1 MQVYVPLQ
9 RGLSFYHSKL
19 SSIACQ
25 MGPAMLPNADKPR
38 PSWRWR
44 GVAHQ
49 LGTYPPRWQSWQGA
63 SHPAQHP
70 PHHDKP
76 GGNLPKVTPKTA
88 NSEGCSLLGLRACP
102 AQQEKTT
109 NCMMY
114 KCVCLHGKGFRFAYV
129 VLTSLPNA
137 LATQSIFRKYKLQQ
151 INNIRSDSYGF
162 CPQKSAPEA
171 MHGSSQDSS
180 EEHVAFSFNTL
191 VGLLSPSDFS
201 LEAILVPKRF
211 TFPSPAAEV
220 LNPGIGKG
228 AGSTWQLARTGH
240 AISPLLDFDGWVNC
254 LPFFPTGSI
263 MRHKQLVAF

>member
-1 MQVYVPLQ
+1 
-9 RGLSFYHSKL
+9 
-19 SSIACQ
+19 
-25 MGPAMLPNADKPR
+25 
-38 PSWRWR
+38 
-44 GVAHQ
+44 
-49 LGTYPPRWQSWQGA
+49 
-63 SHPAQHP
+63 
-70 PHHDKP
+70 
-76 GGNLPKVTPKTA
+76 
-88 NSEGCSLLGLRACP
+88 
-102 AQQEKTT
+102 
-109 NCMMY
+109 MY

>member
-9 RGLSFYHSKL
+9 RGLSCLSFYHSKL

-38 PSWRWR
+38 PSWQWR

-102 AQQEKTT
+102 AQPEKTT

-114 KCVCLHGKGFRFAYV
+114 KCDQMCMFAWKGIPFCLCCTYF
-129 VLTSLPNA
+129 
-137 LATQSIFRKYKLQQ
+137 
-151 INNIRSDSYGF
+151 
-162 CPQKSAPEA
+162 
-171 MHGSSQDSS
+171 SS
-180 EEHVAFSFNTL
+180 ECTC
-191 VGLLSPSDFS
+191 
-201 LEAILVPKRF
+201 
-211 TFPSPAAEV
+211 
-220 LNPGIGKG
+220 
-228 AGSTWQLARTGH
+228 H
-240 AISPLLDFDGWVNC
+240 AKI
-254 LPFFPTGSI
+254 
-263 MRHKQLVAF
+263 